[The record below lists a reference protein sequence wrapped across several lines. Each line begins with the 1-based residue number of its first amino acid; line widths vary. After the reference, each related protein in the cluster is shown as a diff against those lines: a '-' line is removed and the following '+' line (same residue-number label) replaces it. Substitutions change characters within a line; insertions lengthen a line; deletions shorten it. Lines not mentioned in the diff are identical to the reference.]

1 MNGSEEERWTA
12 SAIPLAVT
20 RPGKSSKMTGNLSR
34 DPNPAATAFLREVE
48 VPIQLGKNKWNEDIY
63 FLNHSFAVSVVVL
76 LG

>member
-1 MNGSEEERWTA
+1 
-12 SAIPLAVT
+12 
-20 RPGKSSKMTGNLSR
+20 MTGNLSR